1 MPYKLN
7 DMLRLTE
14 EVRTFAKKPFGIL
27 FKGDNAIKKAVRGD
41 EFLTCVGDIVSLTA
55 LKAGFKPKIIVF
67 DGKSIRR
74 PLDLVA
80 DEIRLLSEGYEEL
93 KAKNPAGCI
102 TEDLTEKILQA
113 INSALKGKNVR
124 IFVEGE
130 EDLAV
135 MPFVALLPEGSV
147 ILYGQPSE
155 GVVRVD
161 VTEERKFIIL
171 SMLERM
177 ESHGRTL
184 EKIRRWSDGNSR

>member
-80 DEIRLLSEGYEEL
+80 DEIRLLSEGYKEL